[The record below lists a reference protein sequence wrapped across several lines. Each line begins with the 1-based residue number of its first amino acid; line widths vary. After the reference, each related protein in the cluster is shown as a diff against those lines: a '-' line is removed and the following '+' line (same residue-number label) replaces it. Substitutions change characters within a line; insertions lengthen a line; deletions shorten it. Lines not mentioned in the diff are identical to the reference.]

1 MEWSYCTPFAPAPAP
16 VNPSAFHCPTFRY
29 HPYVAH
35 HAAAAAA
42 AVAAHSWTALA
53 QHGEQGLYSLIR
65 PPYSYSSLIALA
77 IQSSD
82 GKKMTL
88 SGIYNF
94 IMEKFPYY
102 KKCKSGWQ
110 NSIRHNLSLN
120 DCFQKVAREEGD
132 PGKGSYW
139 TIDPNCD
146 KAFENGSFRRRRKK
160 RVPAATKSTEN
171 ARNVVEALPPYFAI
185 PPAPGQVSG
194 YVGSTAQVDSPVP
207 SNSEASDAGSAS
219 PVSSPCQ
226 YSDLSRPTLPQ
237 SRRYRTFSVK
247 ELMS

>member
-1 MEWSYCTPFAPAPAP
+1 
-16 VNPSAFHCPTFRY
+16 
-29 HPYVAH
+29 
-35 HAAAAAA
+35 
-42 AVAAHSWTALA
+42 
-53 QHGEQGLYSLIR
+53 
-65 PPYSYSSLIALA
+65 
-77 IQSSD
+77 
-82 GKKMTL
+82 MTL

-160 RVPAATKSTEN
+160 RANSSPAPEKPAAAVIGGEN
-171 ARNVVEALPPYFAI
+171 ARNAIEALPPYLSM
-185 PPAPGQVSG
+185 PVAPGPVSG
-194 YVGSTAQVDSPVP
+194 YGTAHGETSSSSD
-207 SNSEASDAGSAS
+207 ASDSGCAS
-219 PVSSPCQ
+219 PVSSPRLA
-226 YSDLSRPTLPQ
+226 YGASLSGPPPAATIQ
-237 SRRYRTFSVK
+237 SRRYRTFSVA